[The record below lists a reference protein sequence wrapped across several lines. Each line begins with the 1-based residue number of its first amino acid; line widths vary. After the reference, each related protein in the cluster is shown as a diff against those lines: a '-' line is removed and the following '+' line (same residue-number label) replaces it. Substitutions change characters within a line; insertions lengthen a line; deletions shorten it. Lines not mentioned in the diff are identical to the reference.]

1 MTDRF
6 RAVGD
11 RILEELLS
19 DAPEWAG
26 ELGDL
31 RFADRLADH
40 SADADGRRVAML
52 ADALGALDEIDDT
65 LLPLPDR
72 VDLELLRSRLTADM
86 WRLSELRQHTWDPLR
101 HSPGDALYQLIARDT
116 LPAEERL
123 RALAARC
130 RAVPDFLATAR
141 ARLDDGPGMP
151 RPHVETAVGQTRG
164 TAALLGPELD
174 ALLESAASAGSG
186 RAAPALRREV
196 EAARE
201 TARAALAEHASW
213 LENRLETAAADPR
226 LGARAYA
233 AQLWYTLDSELTPDT
248 LLTRAESDLIAT
260 EEEIA
265 EVAAAYDG
273 RPAHIGQV
281 RAVLDR
287 LTEEAATDA
296 DSLRPLCEQAHRHLL
311 ARVAELDLVTVT
323 RDEARIIPMPES
335 HRGVAVAYCDPP
347 GPLAPPGG
355 VTLIAVAPPPDDWPR
370 ERRDSF
376 YREYNAHMLRNLM
389 VHEGVPGHALQLAH
403 AARYTGGTRIRHA
416 LWSGPFVE
424 GWAVYAEE
432 LVAGAGWTDSADL
445 ALRLFQLKTRLR
457 VILNAILDVGVHAG
471 DLTEAAAMEL
481 LVERGHQEE
490 GEAVGKW
497 RRAQLTS
504 AQLAT
509 YYVGYREVADLA
521 RDLAAARPGAGRR
534 ELHDAMLAHGSPPP
548 RHLRTLLGV

>member
-31 RFADRLADH
+31 RFADRLTDH

-65 LLPLPDR
+65 LLPVPDR
-72 VDLELLRSRLTADM
+72 GDLELLRSRLTADM
-86 WRLSELRQHTWDPLR
+86 WRLTELRQHTWDPLR

-141 ARLDDGPGMP
+141 ARLEDGPGMP
-151 RPHVETAVGQTRG
+151 RPHVETAIEQTRG
-164 TAALLGPELD
+164 TAALLGPEP
-174 ALLESAASAGSG
+174 AAPLETAAAGSG
-186 RAAPALRREV
+186 RAASALRREV

-273 RPAHIGQV
+273 RPAHRGQV

-287 LTEEAATDA
+287 LADDAATDA
-296 DSLRPLCEQAHRHLL
+296 DSLRPLCEEAHRHLL
-311 ARVAELDLVTVT
+311 TRVAELDLVTVP
-323 RDEARIIPMPES
+323 DEEVRIIPMPES
-335 HRGVAVAYCDPP
+335 RRGVAVAYCDPP
-347 GPLAPPGG
+347 GPLAPAGG
-355 VTLIAVAPPPDDWPR
+355 TTFIAVAPPPADWPR
-370 ERRDSF
+370 RRRDSF

-432 LVAGAGWTDSADL
+432 LLAGADRPEGAGL
-445 ALRLFQLKTRLR
+445 ASRLFQLKTRLR
-457 VILNAILDVGVHAG
+457 AILNAILDVGVHAG

-509 YYVGYREVADLA
+509 YYVGYREVSDLA
-521 RDLAAARPGAGRR
+521 RDLAAARPGAGPR
-534 ELHDAMLAHGSPPP
+534 EIHDAMLAHGSPPP